1 MKKLVLYS
9 FLLTFLPYLFSS
21 VPSILNY
28 AGQVSVD
35 GQAFTG
41 NGQFKFA
48 LVDGDGNV
56 TYWSNDGT
64 SVNGSEPSAF
74 VTVSVNGGLYSVL
87 LGNSAINGMD
97 PITPTIFQQH
107 LDTKLRIWFNDGAHG
122 FQLLAPD
129 QPFASV
135 PYAMSAGSAFLGD
148 GSVSSSKMDPNLIRY
163 FIPEI
168 STNPSSI
175 SLLQGESA
183 TLSVQS
189 NGKFLSYQW
198 QRNGENLIGETNAS
212 LVLTD
217 ANASLDDVNYSVV
230 ISNDWGDVISQV
242 ANVSVATA
250 LPTITLNGEATIAHE
265 AATVYTDAGASAL
278 DALGNDLTSAISI
291 TSVDINITS
300 VSEQAVTYSV
310 TDAGGNVNT
319 ATRTVMVQDTTVP
332 SLFLRGDSNYTHN
345 LNTAWADPGYD
356 ANDTLDGNLTNSV
369 SISGTVDVNTTGT
382 YTLNYSVSDTAG
394 NQVDVNRTVN
404 VAEIPQGPWTF
415 TNAGAT
421 GRLGPTQVQIDANY
435 LGTSLEGAVTI
446 DSTYQGIQEWI
457 VPQNGTYMINASGA
471 MGGGSENGRG
481 AKIIGNINLSKGQKI
496 KVLVGQSPLS
506 GRGGGGGTFITGADN
521 SPLIVAAGGG
531 GSDVVSTGTQN
542 GSTETVG
549 NHGTEGDGDYSGDYA
564 GKGGIGGGGG
574 GAGGAS
580 DKGNGGNGG
589 NASDGQDTQG
599 DSSNCGGGG
608 GGFIGNGGDSSGSVT
623 GGDSFVNGG
632 MGGLGSSEGG
642 FGGGG
647 GGGGAAGSGGG
658 GGFSGGGGGGWR
670 GSWHSN
676 VGGGGGSYNSGTNQ
690 DNQSGVH
697 EGLGN
702 VTITFIGN

>member
-1 MKKLVLYS
+1 MKKSMKKLVLYS
-9 FLLTFLPYLFSS
+9 FLLTFLSSLFSS

-35 GQAFTG
+35 GQVFTG

-64 SVNGSEPSAF
+64 SLNGSEPSTF

-122 FQLLAPD
+122 FQLLTPD
-129 QPFASV
+129 RPFASV

-148 GSVSSSKMDPNLIRY
+148 GSVNSTKMDPNLIRY

-217 ANASLDDVNYSVV
+217 ANASLDDANYSVV
-230 ISNDWGDVISQV
+230 ITNDWGDVISQV

-250 LPTITLNGEATIAHE
+250 LPTITLNGEATITHE

-291 TSVDINITS
+291 TSVDINTTS
-300 VSEQAVTYSV
+300 VSEQVVTYSV
-310 TDAGGNVNT
+310 TDNGGNVNT
-319 ATRTVMVQDTTVP
+319 ATRTVTVQDTTVP

-345 LNTAWADPGYD
+345 LNTAWVDPGYD
-356 ANDTLDGNLTNSV
+356 ANDTLDGNLTASV
-369 SISGTVDVNTTGT
+369 SILGTVDVNTTGT

-394 NQVDVNRTVN
+394 NQMDDNRTVN
-404 VAEIPQGPWTF
+404 VHPMGPWTF

-421 GRLGPTQVQIDANY
+421 GQHGPTQAQINTSYA
-435 LGTSLEGAVTI
+435 GTNLEDLLTI
-446 DSTYQGIQEWI
+446 STQGIQEWN
-457 VPQNGTYMINASGA
+457 VPVTGTYKIEIYGAQGGDNGWFSG
-471 MGGGSENGRG
+471 GLG
-481 AKIIGNINLSKGQKI
+481 AKMSGEFSLQTGSILSVVVGQK
-496 KVLVGQSPLS
+496 GGDS
-506 GRGGGGGTFITGADN
+506 GTYSSGGGGGSFCWVE
-521 SPLIVAAGGG
+521 SLLISA
-531 GSDVVSTGTQN
+531 
-542 GSTETVG
+542 
-549 NHGTEGDGDYSGDYA
+549 
-564 GKGGIGGGGG
+564 GGGGG
-574 GAGGAS
+574 GGRPISGVNRQHGTESIDGNDGIEEYSIIDFPAGS
-580 DKGNGGNGG
+580 
-589 NASDGQDTQG
+589 
-599 DSSNCGGGG
+599 
-608 GGFIGNGGDSSGSVT
+608 GGDS
-623 GGDSFVNGG
+623 
-632 MGGLGSSEGG
+632 GLGGGYGEGGHGDPVASGGAGWLGNGTGNYPGQSKWIFHGGSGNHHGG

-647 GGGGAAGSGGG
+647 GVGNSNGGSGAGGGGGYSGGG
-658 GGFSGGGGGGWR
+658 GSGWSGG
-670 GSWHSN
+670 SPNSN
-676 VGGGGGSYNSGTNQ
+676 APGGGGGSYNSGTNQ
-690 DNQSGVH
+690 DNQGGVN
-697 EGLGN
+697 EGHGK
-702 VTITFIGN
+702 VIITYIGN